1 MQTDIEQLA
10 EKINALVAVVHQL
23 REENSNLRQQHA
35 ELTASQRALEE
46 RLAQAAQGI
55 EALLNQLPAN

>member
-1 MQTDIEQLA
+1 MQTDLEQLA
-10 EKINALVAVVHQL
+10 EKINALVAVVNQL
-23 REENSNLRQQHA
+23 RDENAKLRTEHA

-46 RLAQAAQGI
+46 RLAQAAQGV